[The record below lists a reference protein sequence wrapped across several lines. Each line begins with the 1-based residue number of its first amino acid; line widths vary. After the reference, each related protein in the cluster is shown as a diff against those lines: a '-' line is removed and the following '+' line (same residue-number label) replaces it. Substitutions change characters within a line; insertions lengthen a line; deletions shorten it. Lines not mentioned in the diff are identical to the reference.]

1 MVGGGALAS
10 NKMQRT
16 YVRVFF
22 DRGKGEAF
30 PSTCVGPS
38 FGFRATQMRFRKSN
52 EKYIFHPIRLGVT
65 GITFTDSIAAVLRR
79 YHVRRLNLYYK
90 AMKVETSVFMQ
101 RVNQHKMLINSC
113 QNGGVVRTAAGLS
126 RNQTE
131 AAINSKSG

>member
-79 YHVRRLNLYYK
+79 YHVRRLTLYYK
-90 AMKVETSVFMQ
+90 AKSRKICIYAESKPAQDSYKLLSKWRCCPHGCRAFPKSN
-101 RVNQHKMLINSC
+101 R
-113 QNGGVVRTAAGLS
+113 GGY
-126 RNQTE
+126 
-131 AAINSKSG
+131 K

>member
-16 YVRVFF
+16 Y
-22 DRGKGEAF
+22 GKGEAF

-52 EKYIFHPIRLGVT
+52 EKYIFHPICLGVT

-90 AMKVETSVFMQ
+90 AIKVEKSVFMQ
-101 RVNQHKMLINSC
+101 STTQHRYRDMKRPN
-113 QNGGVVRTAAGLS
+113 
-126 RNQTE
+126 E
-131 AAINSKSG
+131 